1 MPVKRHSR
9 NSGVPIIWGLS
20 KFSLVMMVCGRKIK
34 GLNFLNFLFN
44 LWLNIFRIKF
54 FNILIVF
61 ILSFWNIFFQLQR
74 HYFLRQVFSNHTLI
88 FWSTWLCQ
96 NDLQIACRQ
105 ENLAQSFGNLPIH
118 WYFLFLWIPPS
129 SSSFSVKTFL
139 HLQWRQRLKVEL
151 IFLKDWILCYLCKI
165 LYRVSTKISF
175 IMWRLTL
182 RILIIKRQTKDEW
195 VTVAVIAFGKFW
207 SNIHCPRKFFWSTEH
222 WSDSISINIW
232 FSFFVTHELWIGI
245 LIIVEF
251 EPRS

>member
-1 MPVKRHSR
+1 MVIFFLSTDVGTPRWENHLFSAGFCWTLFLSISIISQIFWIITPAGVTDSDYSPGFMPVKRHSR

-151 IFLKDWILCYLCKI
+151 IF
-165 LYRVSTKISF
+165 
-175 IMWRLTL
+175 
-182 RILIIKRQTKDEW
+182 
-195 VTVAVIAFGKFW
+195 
-207 SNIHCPRKFFWSTEH
+207 
-222 WSDSISINIW
+222 
-232 FSFFVTHELWIGI
+232 
-245 LIIVEF
+245 
-251 EPRS
+251 